1 MPANWGGARR
11 IRRRRT
17 TFRRKRVA
25 TVVPKATKAYVKKAI
40 TATKEMNHLLIDN
53 SAQNIGYD
61 TPLIAQWSTVTQGDT
76 IANRE
81 GDRIQPRKLEL
92 NFRINLRSVQ
102 QVARII
108 VFQWRND
115 TADTTPIMG
124 DILQVPGAS
133 NSYLSPYV
141 TDVAKRQ
148 QFHVLK
154 DMTFSN
160 SNGEVE
166 QFFVRKVNITKFMNK
181 YINFNRGVTTGKSN
195 IFVLAFS
202 NVIAT
207 GPGPAFDK
215 IVHLYWKDT
224 A

>member
-1 MPANWGGARR
+1 MPYKKMPYKRKPYKRA
-11 IRRRRT
+11 
-17 TFRRKRVA
+17 FRRKSQA
-25 TVVPKATKAYVKKAI
+25 TVPKATRVYVKKALR
-40 TATKEMNHLLIDN
+40 ANKETNHALIDN

-61 TPLIAQWSTVTQGDT
+61 TPLIAQWSTITQGDT
-76 IANRE
+76 ITNRE
-81 GDRIQPRKLEL
+81 GDRIEPIKLET

-108 VFQWRND
+108 IFQWKND
-115 TADTTPIMG
+115 TADTTPIMS
-124 DILQVPGAS
+124 DILQIPGAA

-141 TDVAKRQ
+141 TDVNKRS

-160 SNGEVE
+160 SNGEIE
-166 QFFVRKVNITKFMNK
+166 QFFVRKVNIRKFLNK
-181 YINFNRGVTTGKSN
+181 FIIYNRGVTTGKSQ
-195 IFVLAFS
+195 IFILGFS